1 MAFSSWDPLRDLLA
15 LQDRLDRFD
24 PDRTP
29 GWLPPVDVYET
40 ADQYVITAEVPGL
53 SRDQI
58 EIHAREGR
66 LVLRGVRTSH
76 HASCEQYHRVER
88 GYGPFS
94 RTFSLPDTVTP
105 ERIEADLRDG
115 ILTIS
120 LPKNAANAPRR
131 IPVD

>member
-40 ADQYVITAEVPGL
+40 GDAYVITAEVPGL

-58 EIHAREGR
+58 DIQARDGR
-66 LVLRGVRTSH
+66 LVLRGMRPSD
-76 HASCEQYHRVER
+76 HASCEQYHRIER

-94 RTFSLPDTVTP
+94 RTFSLPEAIVS
-105 ERIEADLRDG
+105 ERIQADLRDG
-115 ILTIS
+115 ILTITVPKAPVAS
-120 LPKNAANAPRR
+120 LRR
-131 IPVD
+131 IPVE